1 MAKRRIIQNHHI
13 VYAHP
18 DHPSQKEVKVA
29 TFKGEHF
36 IIGKINLFTRKNLS
50 AGFLKCLKVFI
61 ALNEDRAIDLGALSE
76 AEIDEL

>member
-1 MAKRRIIQNHHI
+1 MSKKRIIQNHHI

-18 DHPSQKEVKVA
+18 DHPSIKEVKVA

-50 AGFLKCLKVFI
+50 TGFLKCLKVFI
-61 ALNEDRAIDLGALSE
+61 ALNEDRAIDLEALSKT
-76 AEIDEL
+76 EIEEL

>member
-1 MAKRRIIQNHHI
+1 MSKRRIIQNHHI

-18 DHPSQKEVKVA
+18 DHPSIREVKVA

-50 AGFLKCLKVFI
+50 AGFVKCLKVFI
-61 ALNEDRAIDLGALSE
+61 ALNEDRAIDLEALSE
-76 AEIDEL
+76 AEIDSL